1 MKEFTNTFIPIDSLP
16 QIEEVEFEMHPKRYL
31 KYRAVGFIIMMT
43 LLSATWI
50 APLFSDT
57 PLISA
62 ISGAIWV
69 LLLVFIFAF
78 ERKKY
83 RVMGFALREHDLTYK
98 RGLFFFKQV
107 TLPFN
112 RIQHTEISNGPIERK
127 FNLSSLKIFTAG
139 GASSDLSIAGL
150 DPERAQELKD
160 FIAKSVAKSE

>member
-1 MKEFTNTFIPIDSLP
+1 MTEYTNSTIPIDSLP
-16 QIEEVEFEMHPKRYL
+16 KVEEVEFESHPKRYL
-31 KYRAVGFIIMMT
+31 KYRAVGIVIGFVI
-43 LLSATWI
+43 LSAIWI
-50 APLFSDT
+50 APLFT
-57 PLISA
+57 PIPMISA
-62 ISGAIWV
+62 ASGSFWLV
-69 LLLVFIFAF
+69 LLLLTFAF
-78 ERKKY
+78 EKRKYK
-83 RVMGFALREHDLTYK
+83 VMGFVIREHDLTYK

-139 GASSDLSIAGL
+139 GASSDLSISGL